1 MTKLYGRFPAG
12 SGVFGGPARRLAA
25 LLYRDPIS
33 GSRRDLRGEGGRQVR
48 NATMRRALLAID
60 ETAVR

>member
-1 MTKLYGRFPAG
+1 
-12 SGVFGGPARRLAA
+12 
-25 LLYRDPIS
+25 LYRDPIS